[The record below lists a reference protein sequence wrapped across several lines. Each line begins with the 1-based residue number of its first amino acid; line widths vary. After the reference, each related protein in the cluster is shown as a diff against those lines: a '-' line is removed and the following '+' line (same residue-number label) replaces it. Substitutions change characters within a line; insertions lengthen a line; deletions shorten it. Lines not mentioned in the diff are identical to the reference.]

1 MIRSALKRGIKKVLG
16 MEERVSPAP
25 PPPAWNAESAAAPAS
40 AAPVTAPVEA
50 PASPAAGERAAHTGS
65 TTGTIQETQ
74 VIPLYAQA
82 PVEGGKDSETEA
94 TPAPK
99 LEWTPDERERPG
111 TPLVAEHAQVPVAPP
126 KKELPPSPSV
136 QPVGADDVVGKALS
150 MEAVQEIMDEMV
162 RPALQGDGGDI
173 TLIKVE
179 NNDIFVKLV
188 GACSTCPSSIMTMKM
203 GVEAL
208 LKEEFPEMGSLIQV
222 DS

>member
-25 PPPAWNAESAAAPAS
+25 PPPAWKAESAAEQAS

-50 PASPAAGERAAHTGS
+50 PAVKTSEVAPVQESPAPSSAE
-65 TTGTIQETQ
+65 
-74 VIPLYAQA
+74 
-82 PVEGGKDSETEA
+82 PVAVKTEA
-94 TPAPK
+94 EEKPAQ
-99 LEWTPDERERPG
+99 LQWTPDERERPG

-222 DS
+222 DG

>member
-25 PPPAWNAESAAAPAS
+25 PPPAWKAESAAAPAS

-50 PASPAAGERAAHTGS
+50 PAVKTSEAAPVQESPA
-65 TTGTIQETQ
+65 
-74 VIPLYAQA
+74 PA
-82 PVEGGKDSETEA
+82 PVEPVAVKTEA
-94 TPAPK
+94 EEKPAQ
-99 LEWTPDERERPG
+99 LQWTPDERERPG

-222 DS
+222 DG